1 MYVFGKTI
9 ETRKGTFKEGQPL
22 PPEWTGKETIR
33 QLNEQYG
40 EDTVVV
46 PADTHESLAGVAQRL
61 AAIEYSVNEIKEA
74 LGVGEKKK
82 KTNA

>member
-1 MYVFGKTI
+1 MYVFGRTI
-9 ETRKGTFKEGQPL
+9 ETRKGAFKVGQPL

-40 EDTVVV
+40 ESTVVIA
-46 PADTHESLAGVAQRL
+46 ADAHESLSTVAQRL
-61 AAIEYSVNEIKEA
+61 SALEASINEIKET

-82 KTNA
+82 RLNS